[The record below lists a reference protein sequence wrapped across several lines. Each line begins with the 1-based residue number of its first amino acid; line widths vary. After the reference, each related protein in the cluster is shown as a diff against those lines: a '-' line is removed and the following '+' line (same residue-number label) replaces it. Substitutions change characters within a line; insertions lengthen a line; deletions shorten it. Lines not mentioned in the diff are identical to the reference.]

1 MLLQVDAIV
10 VVEWS
15 LLLQFLVA
23 AHVALQFLLLVLS
36 AKVLDAAHVAL
47 QFLLL
52 VLSAKVLDAAH
63 VAALLLSTKVH
74 NLAGL
79 MADATQALVVDVLI
93 LAEFVAVDVES

>member
-15 LLLQFLVA
+15 LLLQFLV
-23 AHVALQFLLLVLS
+23 
-36 AKVLDAAHVAL
+36 AAHVAL

-79 MADATQALVVDVLI
+79 MADATQALAVDVLI